1 MIMTLSFANGFQDTI
16 SGKVFSFFGHIRVE
30 DYNALQGSIAEEI
43 PIQRNDSVKQLKA
56 IHKEIETVQAFAT
69 KNAILKTSETI
80 EGVLFKGVE
89 SDYNF
94 KRLDQFLTQGRWIEF
109 TDSGYSTEVVLSETI
124 ARQLKLKLNDQVLI
138 FFIQPNGEAPR
149 PRKLTVCGI
158 YKTGIEEYD
167 KLFALGDLKLI
178 QRLNNWSPE
187 QVGGY
192 EIFLKNFNDM
202 DRVSANMVPNLPWGL
217 GSQTIREINPSIF
230 DWLGLQN
237 QTILLVV
244 IIMTVIA
251 LLNLVTCL
259 LILVLERTRMVGL
272 LKALGAADFPIQ
284 KIFLFQGI
292 YLTALGLIL
301 GNGIGLLLSWLQ
313 EKYGFITLPEESYY
327 ISKAAVSIVW
337 WQIGL
342 VNLFTFVV
350 CFLILLIPTIII
362 KKVQPVKAIQFK

>member
-1 MIMTLSFANGFQDTI
+1 MTLSFANGFQATI

-43 PIQRNDSVKQLKA
+43 PIKRNDSVLQLKKHRA
-56 IHKEIETVQAFAT
+56 SIETVQAFAT

-89 SDYNF
+89 NDYDF
-94 KRLDQFLTQGRWIEF
+94 KRLEQFLTQGRWMRF
-109 TDSGYSTEVVLSETI
+109 VDSGYSTDVVLSETI

-149 PRKLTVCGI
+149 PRKLNVCGI

-178 QRLNNWSPE
+178 QRLNNWSAD

-192 EIFLKNFNDM
+192 EIFLKDYREM
-202 DRVSANMVPNLPWGL
+202 DRVSTDIVPYLPWGL
-217 GSQTIREINPSIF
+217 GGQTIREIFPSIF

-237 QTILLVV
+237 QTILMVV
-244 IIMTVIA
+244 GIMTIIA

-259 LILVLERTRMVGL
+259 LILVLERTRMIGL
-272 LKALGAADFPIQ
+272 LKALGAPDLSIQ
-284 KIFLFQGI
+284 QIFLFQGI
-292 YLTALGLIL
+292 YLTTLGLFF
-301 GNGIGLLLSWLQ
+301 GNLIGLLLSWLQ
-313 EKYGFITLPEESYY
+313 GKYGFLKLPEESYY

-337 WQIGL
+337 WQVGL
-342 VNLFTFVV
+342 VNLFTFLV
-350 CFLILLIPTIII
+350 CFLVLLIPTIII